1 MFNKVMHM
9 IILALLFITC
19 ARGTDS
25 LWDERNISRTEGLS
39 QTPFIA
45 VDGNNNIYISWPDAE
60 SGKEEVY
67 FRERINGEWSDIV
80 VLDSSNWGISNTNI
94 VVDSRSNLH
103 VVYENDGAVYYL
115 EREGGVWK
123 DKVMLSDSG
132 ESCSQPCLGIDSLD
146 NLYVIWSSW
155 GGGSKGGTKLKK
167 KVNGVWE
174 GGIIIPNFPLTNP
187 RMYVSPSGEIHLVT
201 EGPGDNI
208 LYKYSPDGGDTW
220 EPWVSFPN
228 NRPGG
233 GEYYDWL
240 PSVVEE
246 GGYVY
251 VFWTRSIVGRGI
263 KGMYYSVKPPGGEF
277 GDTTRVEMDM
287 ENPNFSCVEGYNG
300 YIYLVWRETDGSQTE
315 VYLSKRRVPDGAWS
329 EPLNVSRTETNSL
342 SRSFC
347 IRDGIVYIV
356 WGEEINGKDEEDI
369 YFDEIA
375 Y

>member
-94 VVDSRSNLH
+94 VIDSRSNLH

-123 DKVMLSDSG
+123 DRVMLSDSG

-146 NLYVIWSSW
+146 NLYVIWDYQVGSEW
-155 GGGSKGGTKLKK
+155 GMRLMK
-167 KVNGVWE
+167 KVNDTWKGRFLPGFE
-174 GGIIIPNFPLTNP
+174 LTNP
-187 RMYVSPSGEIHLVT
+187 RMYVSPGGEIHIVA
-201 EGPGDNI
+201 EGAGQVH
-208 LYKYSPDGGDTW
+208 YYHSSDGGENWDRI
-220 EPWVSFPN
+220 VRFPN

-251 VFWTRSIVGRGI
+251 VFWTRSIVGGI

-287 ENPNFSCVEGYNG
+287 EEPNFSCVEGYNG

-329 EPLNVSRTETNSL
+329 EPYNVSHTETNSIPADM
-342 SRSFC
+342 FVVKK
-347 IRDGIVYIV
+347 GVVYVV
-356 WGEEINGKDEEDI
+356 WGEEFGYMDYDI

>member
-25 LWDERNISRTEGLS
+25 LWDERNISRNPGDSER
-39 QTPFIA
+39 PRIA
-45 VDGNNNIYISWPDAE
+45 VDKTGN
-60 SGKEEVY
+60 VY
-67 FRERINGEWSDIV
+67 VIWRDDEIEYDKSLVFFRERKKGTWGEIK
-80 VLDSSNWGISNTNI
+80 VLEDSTSYGVLTAEM

-123 DKVMLSDSG
+123 DRVMLSDSG

-146 NLYVIWSSW
+146 NLYVIWDYQVGSEW
-155 GGGSKGGTKLKK
+155 GMRLMK
-167 KVNGVWE
+167 KVNDTWKGRFLPGFE
-174 GGIIIPNFPLTNP
+174 LTNP
-187 RMYVSPSGEIHLVT
+187 RMYVSPGGEIHIVA
-201 EGPGDNI
+201 EGAGQVH
-208 LYKYSPDGGDTW
+208 YYHSSDGGENWDRI
-220 EPWVSFPN
+220 VRFPN

-251 VFWTRSIVGRGI
+251 VFWTRSIVGGI

-329 EPLNVSRTETNSL
+329 EPYNVSHTERNSIPADM
-342 SRSFC
+342 FVVKK
-347 IRDGIVYIV
+347 GVVYVV
-356 WGEEINGKDEEDI
+356 WGEEFGYMDYDI

>member
-1 MFNKVMHM
+1 M
-9 IILALLFITC
+9 
-19 ARGTDS
+19 R
-25 LWDERNISRTEGLS
+25 R
-39 QTPFIA
+39 
-45 VDGNNNIYISWPDAE
+45 
-60 SGKEEVY
+60 
-67 FRERINGEWSDIV
+67 
-80 VLDSSNWGISNTNI
+80 
-94 VVDSRSNLH
+94 
-103 VVYENDGAVYYL
+103 
-115 EREGGVWK
+115 
-123 DKVMLSDSG
+123 
-132 ESCSQPCLGIDSLD
+132 
-146 NLYVIWSSW
+146 
-155 GGGSKGGTKLKK
+155 

-251 VFWTRSIVGRGI
+251 VFWTRSIVGGI

-287 ENPNFSCVEGYNG
+287 EEPNFSCVEGYNG

-315 VYLSKRRVPDGAWS
+315 VYLSKRRVPDGAWA
-329 EPLNVSRTETNSL
+329 EPLNVSRTETNSIPADM
-342 SRSFC
+342 FVVKK
-347 IRDGIVYIV
+347 GVVYII
-356 WGEEINGKDEEDI
+356 WGEEFGNRDYDI
-369 YFDEIA
+369 YFDEID

>member
-25 LWDERNISRTEGLS
+25 LWDERNISRNPGES
-39 QTPFIA
+39 HTPGIA
-45 VDGNNNIYISWPDAE
+45 VDEEGRVFLTWCDNERGYECIYMRIREGEEWSNIEVIDSVE
-60 SGKEEVY
+60 SGKIYDNALV
-67 FRERINGEWSDIV
+67 I
-80 VLDSSNWGISNTNI
+80 
-94 VVDSRSNLH
+94 DSRSNLH

-123 DKVMLSDSG
+123 DRVMLSDSG
-132 ESCSQPCLGIDSLD
+132 ETCSQPCLGIDSLD
-146 NLYVIWSSW
+146 NLYVIWDYQVGSEW
-155 GGGSKGGTKLKK
+155 GMRLMK
-167 KVNGVWE
+167 KVNDTWKGRFLPGFE
-174 GGIIIPNFPLTNP
+174 LTNP
-187 RMYVSPSGEIHLVT
+187 RMYVSPGGEIHIVA
-201 EGPGDNI
+201 EGAGQVH
-208 LYKYSPDGGDTW
+208 YYHSSDGGENWDRI
-220 EPWVSFPN
+220 VRFPN

-251 VFWTRSIVGRGI
+251 VFWTRSIVGGI
-263 KGMYYSVKPPGGEF
+263 RGMYYSVKPPGGEF

-329 EPLNVSRTETNSL
+329 EPLNVSRTETNSIPEFKFVV
-342 SRSFC
+342 RK
-347 IRDGIVYIV
+347 GIVYIP
-356 WGEEINGKDEEDI
+356 WLEMFAGKDYDI